1 MSYQLQK
8 QENSLQ
14 KNTIQITTIE
24 EFENALRTLKQG
36 ASASLISALNAQL
49 QVIQY
54 IQSPKLVDSSFD
66 LLFSN
71 LRKSIKATTKEQRG
85 VVRERAQLMIHNYIF
100 FLQAKLDYMIEDH
113 SAAGKE
119 VLIQATENIV
129 TAAQELLQEGGISM
143 EINQYLVATK
153 IVSKFDGNF
162 IQKVWNFLFGSS
174 RIQQKYEDL
183 METLYLLFKKF
194 KRNRKLIGESDII
207 PELIHRYRSEVATYK
222 NQTVLDLLSI
232 DNWFTI
238 FISTVFGWGILFLL
252 GYYISGS
259 FIDYS
264 IPKNRTIIGWIGGL
278 GYFIP
283 LYIYLFVRFRIAFLS
298 WRYERLANSF
308 YPKDNDL

>member
-71 LRKSIKATTKEQRG
+71 LRKSIRATTKEQRG

-283 LYIYLFVRFRIAFLS
+283 LYIYLFVRIRIAFLS

-308 YPKDNDL
+308 YPKDDNL

>member
-71 LRKSIKATTKEQRG
+71 LRKSVRATTKEQRG

-113 SAAGKE
+113 SAAGEE
-119 VLIQATENIV
+119 V
-129 TAAQELLQEGGISM
+129 
-143 EINQYLVATK
+143 
-153 IVSKFDGNF
+153 
-162 IQKVWNFLFGSS
+162 GSS

-238 FISTVFGWGILFLL
+238 LISTVFGWGFLFLL

-264 IPKNRTIIGWIGGL
+264 IPINKTIANWVGGL
-278 GYFIP
+278 GFLIP
-283 LYIYLFVRFRIAFLS
+283 LYLYIFVILRIGFLS
-298 WRYERLANSF
+298 WEYGRLAKSF
-308 YPKDNDL
+308 YPSDDL

>member
-1 MSYQLQK
+1 MLYQLQK

-24 EFENALRTLKQG
+24 EFENSLRELRKG
-36 ASASLISALNAQL
+36 ASESLVNALNAQL

-54 IQSPKLVDSSFD
+54 VQSPKLVDSSFD

-71 LRKSIKATTKEQRG
+71 LRKAIRATSKEQRRI
-85 VVRERAQLMIHNYIF
+85 VRERAQLMIHNYIF

-113 SAAGKE
+113 FAVGKE

-129 TAAQELLQEGGISM
+129 TAAQELLQEGGVSM
-143 EINQYLVATK
+143 ELDQYAIATK
-153 IVSKFDGNF
+153 IVSKFDRNF
-162 IQKVWNFLFGSS
+162 IQKVWDFFFGSS
-174 RIQQKYEDL
+174 YIQQKYEDL

-207 PELIHRYRSEVATYK
+207 PELIHRYRNEVATYK
-222 NQTVLDLLSI
+222 NQTVLDLFSI

-238 FISTVFGWGILFLL
+238 LISTVFGWGFLFLL

-259 FIDYS
+259 FIDYG
-264 IPKNRTIIGWIGGL
+264 IPINKTIANCVGGL
-278 GYFIP
+278 GFLIP
-283 LYIYLFVRFRIAFLS
+283 LYVYIFVILRIGFLS
-298 WRYERLANSF
+298 WEYGHLANSF
-308 YPKDNDL
+308 YPSDDDL

>member
-71 LRKSIKATTKEQRG
+71 LRKSIRATTKEQRG

-153 IVSKFDGNF
+153 IVSKYDGNF

-222 NQTVLDLLSI
+222 NQTILDLLSI

-238 FISTVFGWGILFLL
+238 FISTVFGWGFLFLL

-264 IPKNRTIIGWIGGL
+264 IPINKTIANWVGGL

-308 YPKDNDL
+308 YPKDDDL